1 MAGIALPYVSGMQQ
15 CSFSQQH
22 DIPFHS
28 AIHANYHLYD
38 QNGNFIDCISFRV
51 GTHVANASDIYDR
64 AWKGTRK
71 DARNMAYGLLESGY
85 VLDRDNVRLPTR

>member
-38 QNGNFIDCISFRV
+38 
-51 GTHVANASDIYDR
+51 
-64 AWKGTRK
+64 
-71 DARNMAYGLLESGY
+71 
-85 VLDRDNVRLPTR
+85 